1 MYIADTAVSD
11 PCLVRHRVR
20 DYPDHVER
28 PINPLQLRSA
38 GSAGVDDLSFLQ
50 PSGGATAASGRNA
63 SGSAWCDTHDQ
74 AHSLLDPLHGHSR
87 YTYVRDL
94 HRCQT

>member
-1 MYIADTAVSD
+1 VTATAGSN

-20 DYPDHVER
+20 DYTHHVEM
-28 PINPLQLRSA
+28 PINALQLRSA

-50 PSGGATAASGRNA
+50 PPGGATAASGRST
-63 SGSAWCDTHDQ
+63 SGHTWCGTHDQ
-74 AHSLLDPLHGHSR
+74 SHSLLDPLHGHER

-94 HRCQT
+94 HR